1 LHSLVFLQHRALP
14 QGATIW
20 LHNADVVT
28 SLRRAGS
35 EELLIAMNLS
45 NTPFRGSVEAAGN
58 WEEVELPVSK
68 PESEAVPFL
77 SLNAFEARI
86 FQKQAR

>member
-1 LHSLVFLQHRALP
+1 VNLP
-14 QGATIW
+14 
-20 LHNADVVT
+20 
-28 SLRRAGS
+28 
-35 EELLIAMNLS
+35 

-86 FQKQAR
+86 FQKQAQ